1 MRSMEKFLSDHNF
14 SVSNLDYPSR
24 HFAIP
29 KLAQKVRQ
37 QIITISEEKRL
48 STYHFVTHSMGG
60 IILRQIQA
68 TNPLPDLGR
77 VVMLGPPNQGS
88 EIVDKLGKMKV
99 FNYSTVLPPCNYR
112 HMPAAFQTSLA
123 LFLLNLG

>member
-1 MRSMEKFLSDHNF
+1 MEKFLSDHNF

-24 HFAIP
+24 HFTIP

-68 TNPLPDLGR
+68 TNPQINVLDLLDEQLHLIG
-77 VVMLGPPNQGS
+77 L
-88 EIVDKLGKMKV
+88 
-99 FNYSTVLPPCNYR
+99 
-112 HMPAAFQTSLA
+112 QTIQASVIHLMSIPKQVHWHDYDHDE
-123 LFLLNLG
+123 